1 MTQFLLELAAVPAVP
16 LLGLALFYAK
26 VMSPGAVAA
35 NRVRGLRW
43 RIRARLRPGPG
54 YASLFELFCRWGRL
68 SAIHHGR
75 RARPRLK
82 LRHRLRSRTVRYAV
96 RLGRAQYGR
105 RVYGRLE
112 DQCGTIAAQRSGKT
126 ALLID
131 RVLDH
136 EGPALTSTSRAD
148 IYMAAASARSRRGPV
163 EVFNPLGIGGVRSTF
178 SWNLLAACEDEMS
191 AYRMADWLTGMT
203 PASAGNIEW
212 FESKGR
218 YALGSLLLAANIGGY
233 TLTDIYWWIHSGDPQ
248 QCEAVRILQQRGNKE
263 MAQLIV
269 RLLGTDRTAG
279 SVRDTIDKTLQ
290 FAAMPE
296 LAAAASRDGSFDH
309 LGLVRD
315 CGTLYLIASG
325 DSNSLITPL
334 IRALASWLHFEAG
347 LIGSMMPSQRL
358 DPPLLMALDEVSV
371 TCPIDLPAMLSDSAG
386 KGILIEWVA
395 HSMSQLESR
404 WGKDGAQ
411 TIIACSGVL
420 RLLGGIK
427 NSETL
432 RLASELCGE
441 TEGPEGKPV
450 PVVPVEL
457 LRVLPDWRALVIRT
471 NLYPVVVKFR
481 PYWRRIGYRWPF
493 RLRQAIPAPLPVA
506 PSRYPAYP
514 LLEDTEETDV
524 VLSGGVMLSTF
535 ATMALPDESAPTSQN
550 GHKPQ
555 SWIPEAR

>member
-1 MTQFLLELAAVPAVP
+1 
-16 LLGLALFYAK
+16 
-26 VMSPGAVAA
+26 
-35 NRVRGLRW
+35 
-43 RIRARLRPGPG
+43 
-54 YASLFELFCRWGRL
+54 
-68 SAIHHGR
+68 
-75 RARPRLK
+75 
-82 LRHRLRSRTVRYAV
+82 
-96 RLGRAQYGR
+96 
-105 RVYGRLE
+105 
-112 DQCGTIAAQRSGKT
+112 
-126 ALLID
+126 
-131 RVLDH
+131 
-136 EGPALTSTSRAD
+136 
-148 IYMAAASARSRRGPV
+148 
-163 EVFNPLGIGGVRSTF
+163 
-178 SWNLLAACEDEMS
+178 
-191 AYRMADWLTGMT
+191 
-203 PASAGNIEW
+203 
-212 FESKGR
+212 
-218 YALGSLLLAANIGGY
+218 
-233 TLTDIYWWIHSGDPQ
+233 
-248 QCEAVRILQQRGNKE
+248 
-263 MAQLIV
+263 
-269 RLLGTDRTAG
+269 
-279 SVRDTIDKTLQ
+279 
-290 FAAMPE
+290 
-296 LAAAASRDGSFDH
+296 
-309 LGLVRD
+309 
-315 CGTLYLIASG
+315 
-325 DSNSLITPL
+325 
-334 IRALASWLHFEAG
+334 
-347 LIGSMMPSQRL
+347 
-358 DPPLLMALDEVSV
+358 MALDEVSV